1 MTVEKKLIFTIL
13 LCLLFVLV
21 LVFIIV
27 KPSFIEI
34 QDLSSQVQKEQQ
46 ALEELYQ
53 KGKTVSQIK
62 NELRSIEEKEKMLN
76 KIFFSKN
83 EELTFIKT
91 LEQISSQNN
100 IKQEIAI
107 KGQQDFQSNF
117 LVININLNLEG
128 SFKNLI
134 KYFQSL
140 ESMDTYFNVVSLN
153 VAPLSSNNELIV
165 IDLTAKT
172 YWQK

>member
-13 LCLLFVLV
+13 LCLIFVLI

-27 KPSFIEI
+27 KPSFVEI

-62 NELRSIEEKEKMLN
+62 NELRSIEEKEEILN

-83 EELTFIKT
+83 EELNFIKT
-91 LEQISSQNN
+91 LEQISSQNS

-107 KGQQDFQSNF
+107 KGQQNFQNDY
-117 LVININLNLEG
+117 LAININLNLEG

-140 ESMDTYFNVVSLN
+140 ESMNTYFNVISLN
-153 VAPLSSNNELIV
+153 VAPLASNSEMLMVN
-165 IDLTAKT
+165 LTAKT